1 MRLSRPLLVLLVAVA
16 LPAVAAEE
24 QAGAGE
30 PAGIEPEFVRPLVP
44 IAGGRNDS
52 NPVWSPLGDML
63 AFERSRGDDKEIVI
77 VRFNGDIVQTIHHQ
91 SSAVQGKSQFFFPGV
106 VEPTSYNSSISWSPD
121 GKRFVFMSNGGEG
134 NYDLYVR
141 EPDGRITRITSD
153 KEKDGHGHWSPAHN
167 RIAFISGRSGK
178 GDVYSLDLATKITT
192 RLTLGEQPYLYPQW
206 SPDGKRLAVIRGS
219 NENHDIYV
227 LEPGRTPP
235 VPPKPFSTWRYDDL
249 RPVWSPDGKRL
260 AFYTNYNPAGD
271 PKVWAI
277 AVVAADG
284 FDPTEGEGLAARVV
298 ATDVVPDV
306 ERGPAWLPD
315 NRRIAYVRDE
325 RQAYNPIYI
334 ADVDSR
340 TSTLVRTGTKMNHDV
355 TCSPS
360 GLIAFR
366 AQVDQWD
373 QVYVAKLKD

>member
-1 MRLSRPLLVLLVAVA
+1 M
-16 LPAVAAEE
+16 
-24 QAGAGE
+24 
-30 PAGIEPEFVRPLVP
+30 
-44 IAGGRNDS
+44 
-52 NPVWSPLGDML
+52 
-63 AFERSRGDDKEIVI
+63 
-77 VRFNGDIVQTIHHQ
+77 
-91 SSAVQGKSQFFFPGV
+91 
-106 VEPTSYNSSISWSPD
+106 
-121 GKRFVFMSNGGEG
+121 
-134 NYDLYVR
+134 
-141 EPDGRITRITSD
+141 
-153 KEKDGHGHWSPAHN
+153 
-167 RIAFISGRSGK
+167 
-178 GDVYSLDLATKITT
+178 
-192 RLTLGEQPYLYPQW
+192 
-206 SPDGKRLAVIRGS
+206 
-219 NENHDIYV
+219 
-227 LEPGRTPP
+227 LEPGRSPP

-284 FDPTEGEGLAARVV
+284 SDPTEGEGLAARVV

-334 ADVDSR
+334 ADVESR
-340 TSTLVRTGTKMNHDV
+340 TSTLVRTGTKMNHDI
-355 TCSPS
+355 TCSPG